1 MLEIIKI
8 KHPYKKEEIVDE
20 EIVLILGYFD
30 GVHLAHQEVIK
41 EGIKIG
47 KERHLK
53 VALMTFNRHPSIVYR
68 KLRDGRYANLTQPQQ
83 KAKIVEKLGV
93 DIFYEVFFNSEFG
106 NLPPQEF
113 VDQYIVGWNAKVIV
127 AGFDYTYG
135 KPDIASMEQ
144 LPEYADGRFEIVQVG
159 EAKESGKTISS
170 TMIRQ
175 YIMNGEIEKANAMLG
190 YYYETLGFVV
200 HGDARGR
207 ELGYPTA
214 NIYSHPYTYLPN
226 EGIYAVWF
234 TVKGE
239 RYMGMASIGYNVTFK
254 NQSEISVEVNILDFN
269 EEIYGDDVKI
279 EWVAYLRGE
288 VKFNGA
294 EELIEQL
301 QEDEINTRRIL
312 EANES

>member
-1 MLEIIKI
+1 LEIIKI
-8 KHPYKKEEIVDE
+8 KHPYNKNEIVDE
-20 EIVLILGYFD
+20 DIVLILGYFD

-41 EGIKIG
+41 KGIKIG
-47 KERHLK
+47 HERNLK

-68 KLRDGRYANLTQPQQ
+68 KLNAGRYANLTQPEQ
-83 KAKIVEKLGV
+83 KAKIIENLGV
-93 DIFYEVFFNSEFG
+93 DILYEVFFNSEFG

-113 VDQYIVGWNAKVIV
+113 VDQYIVAWNAKVIV
-127 AGFDYTYG
+127 AGYDYTYG
-135 KPDIASMEQ
+135 KPDIAAMEQ
-144 LPEYADGRFEIVQVG
+144 LPKYAKNRFEIIQVG
-159 EAKESGKTISS
+159 EAKESGETISS

-175 YIMNGEIEKANAMLG
+175 YIAKGELEKANAMLG
-190 YYYETLGFVV
+190 YHYETLGFVI

-214 NIYSHPYTYLPN
+214 NIYSNPYTYLPS
-226 EGIYAVWF
+226 EGIYAVWL
-234 TVKGE
+234 TVKGK

-254 NQSEISVEVNILDFN
+254 NQSELSVEVNILDFN

-294 EELIEQL
+294 EELVKQL
-301 QEDEINTRRIL
+301 HEDEINTRRIL
-312 EANES
+312 ETKEV